1 MCKTIPRGKTKHYR
15 VLLFPEARLN
25 IIECFVIPRGKT
37 KHYRVFWCPRG
48 KTKHYRVFWS
58 EQPRGKTKHY
68 RVFWSRHLEEL
79 KRKRDFLRFGPN
91 EFVEIGSI
99 QGEVA
104 QLVKALEFRLNAY
117 SCRI

>member
-58 EQPRGKTKHY
+58 E
-68 RVFWSRHLEEL
+68 HLEEP
-79 KRKRDFLRFGPN
+79 KRKRDGPRN
-91 EFVEIGSI
+91 TAV
-99 QGEVA
+99 
-104 QLVKALEFRLNAY
+104 
-117 SCRI
+117 